1 MATHSSI
8 LALRIPMDKGT
19 WQTSV
24 HGDFRQAS
32 VQLCKE
38 LDTTEQL
45 STQINLLT
53 LFTHFLIPA
62 VRSHFTE
69 YSSECLDLGSVLPRI
84 AACLFLSLGVL
95 SQP

>member
-8 LALRIPMDKGT
+8 LALRIPMDKGA
-19 WQTSV
+19 W
-24 HGDFRQAS
+24 QAS